1 MYVVLYTFQVKAHKD
16 EEFIKGW
23 KGLTRLIYKH
33 EGSLGSRLH
42 KISDNSYLAYAQ
54 WSDKITFENSGG
66 NLPVEA
72 NYFRSLMRDS
82 CNSIDII
89 KKGVVVEDLIM
100 KKKQDV

>member
-16 EEFIKGW
+16 GEFIKGW
-23 KGLTRLIYKH
+23 KGLTQLIYKH

-42 KISDNSYLAYAQ
+42 KTSNHSYFAYAQ
-54 WSDKITFENSGG
+54 WPDKTTFENSGG

-72 NYFRSLMRDS
+72 DYFRSLMRDS
-82 CNSIDII
+82 CKSIDII
-89 KKGVVVEDLIM
+89 KKGVVVEDLLM